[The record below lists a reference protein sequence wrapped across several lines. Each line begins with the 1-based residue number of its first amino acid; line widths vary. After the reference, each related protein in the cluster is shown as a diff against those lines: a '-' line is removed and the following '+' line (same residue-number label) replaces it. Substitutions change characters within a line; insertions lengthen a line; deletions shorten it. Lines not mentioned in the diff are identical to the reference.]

1 MLNNRGP
8 HYSAK
13 CPFYILPGNPL
24 SAETSVNQCV
34 QCVTCDHPRLEG
46 MRDDFRQIAYLAIL
60 EDETKY
66 DPQHESSASF
76 ITFMKSRVCGRLW
89 SERRKELKY
98 TPFSMEPPSEP
109 DARPNP
115 LVAGLTA
122 EACASESLED
132 EVCEKIEIEDFR
144 SVLSHLLTGLSKK
157 ERQAIALKYFQ
168 DCSGVEIARQL
179 SVSEGRVSQLLKS
192 ALSKLKKAH
201 SRLGGERSEE
211 HRLCVV

>member
-8 HYSAK
+8 HSNAK
-13 CPFYILPGNPL
+13 CPFYILPNNPL
-24 SAETSVNQCV
+24 SAETSIKQCV
-34 QCVTCDHPRLEG
+34 RCATCGHSRLQG
-46 MRDDFRQIAYLAIL
+46 MRDDFRQLAYLTIL
-60 EDETKY
+60 EDEPKY
-66 DPQHESSASF
+66 DPAHQSGASF
-76 ITFMKSRVCGRLW
+76 ITYMKSRVCGRLW
-89 SERRKELKY
+89 SERSKELKY
-98 TPFSMEPPSEP
+98 TPYVSDPPSDP

>member
-1 MLNNRGP
+1 MLRNRGP

-13 CPFYILPGNPL
+13 CPFYILPGDPL
-24 SAETSVNQCV
+24 SAEPSVNHCV
-34 QCVTCDHPRLEG
+34 RCVTSDHPRLEAL
-46 MRDDFRQIAYLAIL
+46 RDDLRQLAYLTIL
-60 EDETKY
+60 EEAPKY
-66 DPQHESSASF
+66 DPAHPSGASF
-76 ITFMKSRVCGRLW
+76 ITFMKLLVCGRLW
-89 SERRKELKY
+89 SERRKEAKY
-98 TPFSMEPPSEP
+98 TPFSHDDPFEAASG
-109 DARPNP
+109 ANP
-115 LVAGLTA
+115 LVASLTA

-144 SVLSHLLTGLSKK
+144 SVLPHLLTGLSKK